1 MISRVFLA
9 TLALLAAV
17 WWPGPALAQPRYSP
31 DEVKAAFL
39 YNFASF
45 VEWPAAARAQEGL
58 VIGVLG
64 AEEVEAELRRQV
76 AARAG
81 PGRSVTVKRI
91 EPGEELSGT
100 HVLYVGVREGA
111 RLARI
116 QAVLRDKPVLVV
128 SDAVDG
134 LERGSMINFLV
145 GERVQFEI
153 ALDNATR
160 VGLRLSSRL
169 LSVAVRVKKGS
180 APDVPMYAGLRL
192 R

>member
-1 MISRVFLA
+1 LISRPFLA
-9 TLALLAAV
+9 ALALLSGLC
-17 WWPGPALAQPRYSP
+17 WPWTALAQPRYSP

-39 YNFASF
+39 YNFAAF
-45 VEWPAAARAQEGL
+45 TEWPAQVRVQDGL
-58 VIGVLG
+58 VIGVLN

-76 AARAG
+76 AARPTAA
-81 PGRSVTVKRI
+81 RKVEVKRVEADDLGGVHI
-91 EPGEELSGT
+91 
-100 HVLYVGVREGA
+100 LYIGAREGP
-111 RLARI
+111 RLARLLP
-116 QAVLRDKPVLVV
+116 ALRDKPVLVV
-128 SDAVDG
+128 TDAHDG